1 MVCLKK
7 RIFSLLIT
15 IALVFS
21 YTTAISA
28 DTHKYTKTDLQ
39 SLYDTVANY
48 IFNSE
53 ELLAST
59 LTEYEDSI
67 CATSILVAKRALLT
81 DTFSPEAYDY
91 IYRGLYNA
99 FSMMSLATQ
108 RNNSLT
114 APKVMRL
121 LKALISLIA
130 NDDYYNIVDTET
142 AESVKTTV
150 KKSLEYINNST
161 AYAQDDMYAQMNQL
175 FITLQSVAEYK
186 IEYFNAEY
194 GIYIFEDIKKDDWFF
209 SAVSYVFGEGLFKG
223 TSNTTFSPGTQM
235 TRGMFITVLS
245 RFASADMFDTTS
257 SYSDVDE
264 EMYYAAP
271 ISWAEKSGLI
281 TWADTN
287 AFSPDAPI
295 TREEM
300 VTTMYN
306 YCKYI
311 AYDLENILPTPQESF
326 SDIGE
331 ASEYSVLPL
340 RYAHAMGIIS
350 GYEDGS
356 LRPMATAT
364 RAEVAQVFIN
374 LTNAIG

>member
-1 MVCLKK
+1 MKK
-7 RIFSLLIT
+7 RVFSLILT
-15 IALVFS
+15 IAILISSAASV
-21 YTTAISA
+21 SA
-28 DTHKYTKTDLQ
+28 DTHKYTKEDLQ

-48 IFNSE
+48 IFKSE
-53 ELLAST
+53 ELLSAT

-67 CATSILVAKRALLT
+67 CATSILVARNALLSNS
-81 DTFSPEAYDY
+81 FSPEAYDY

-121 LKALISLIA
+121 LKALTSLIA
-130 NDDYYNIVDTET
+130 NDDYYNIVDADT
-142 AESVKTTV
+142 ASAVKEIV
-150 KKSLEYINNST
+150 SRSLEYINNST

-175 FITLQSVAEYK
+175 FITLQDVAEYK
-186 IEYFNAEY
+186 IAYFNAEY
-194 GIYIFEDIKKDDWFF
+194 GIYAFEDIRPNDWFF

-223 TSNTTFSPGTQM
+223 TSNTTFSPSTQM

-245 RFASADMFDTTS
+245 RFSGEEMLEASSFFM
-257 SYSDVDE
+257 DVDE
-264 EMYYAAP
+264 NMYYAAP
-271 ISWAEKSGLI
+271 IAWAKNGDMISWAEGDI
-281 TWADTN
+281 
-287 AFSPDAPI
+287 FSPDAPI

-300 VTTMYN
+300 VTTMYS
-306 YCKYI
+306 YCKYTGFN
-311 AYDLENILPTPQESF
+311 LENIQPSQEDIFTDLSDASAF
-326 SDIGE
+326 SAE
-331 ASEYSVLPL
+331 PL

-356 LRPMATAT
+356 LRPQATAT

-374 LTNAIG
+374 LTNALSN